1 MTSNGTVF
9 CRGAIPTAF
18 HCFPAGAVSRKMCSL
33 EVCKLTMTP
42 KSIGLGSR
50 LLAGLRQALSKIE
63 NPHSAFDKKKFDCR
77 SSSSASLTDFGPVS
91 VTGSAFFV
99 VALRNLISRAE
110 AEAAKV
116 LLQETQVVLS
126 LDLSGAARAQGEGF
140 HAKTLRCPKA
150 FAHSGAF
157 LLLLHSPAEHHPC
170 FQTRKC

>member
-1 MTSNGTVF
+1 
-9 CRGAIPTAF
+9 
-18 HCFPAGAVSRKMCSL
+18 
-33 EVCKLTMTP
+33 MTP

-126 LDLSGAARAQGEGF
+126 LDLSGA
-140 HAKTLRCPKA
+140 
-150 FAHSGAF
+150 S
-157 LLLLHSPAEHHPC
+157 
-170 FQTRKC
+170 